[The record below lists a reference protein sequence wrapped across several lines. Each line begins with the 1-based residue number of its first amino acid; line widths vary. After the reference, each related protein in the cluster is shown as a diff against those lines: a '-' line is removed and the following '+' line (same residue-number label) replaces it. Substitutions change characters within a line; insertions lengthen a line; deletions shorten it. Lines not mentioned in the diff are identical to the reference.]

1 VGPPLLPLGCPQA
14 NFPPRF
20 SRRAAGTFS
29 SPDRGRGASGF
40 DPVFEGLGTYGC
52 TADFGFGLACG
63 VGEGDCCGADAGL
76 TGAAGGMVMR
86 GKPTTSFDGGLA
98 GAGGALG
105 LGEFGGVAVSAIG
118 FRPSPV
124 RQ

>member
-1 VGPPLLPLGCPQA
+1 MHFRELGNLSSCFRIIVAGAAQAGSILCPEE
-14 NFPPRF
+14 
-20 SRRAAGTFS
+20 
-29 SPDRGRGASGF
+29 SG
-40 DPVFEGLGTYGC
+40 GYGC
-52 TADFGFGLACG
+52 AADFGVGLACG

>member
-1 VGPPLLPLGCPQA
+1 
-14 NFPPRF
+14 
-20 SRRAAGTFS
+20 
-29 SPDRGRGASGF
+29 
-40 DPVFEGLGTYGC
+40 
-52 TADFGFGLACG
+52 
-63 VGEGDCCGADAGL
+63 
-76 TGAAGGMVMR
+76 MVMR